1 MGMFMVD
8 QKAIETE
15 ILTLLPSDGAAV
27 LNRVMMAL
35 IGRRLGQKIGSE
47 SYFAA
52 VDALGAVDAI
62 GRQRGQGG
70 KIYRSV
76 VIPPIDPTALA
87 IAWPEPKL
95 MPSLGKFLKTI
106 FWRGLDLPPNH
117 TYKVVDTSMHG
128 PQEKWGR
135 PDFTVV
141 SITPMRVLPTPQ
153 LDVHAFELKAEPAA
167 DITSVHQAL
176 AQTRMT
182 HYGNL
187 VWHLPE
193 GSSQEV
199 RLAGI
204 VEQCRLHGVGLIL
217 IRDPDVVETWA
228 IEVEPVRHATTPAD
242 IDSFLARRLTVADC
256 NEIKYALVGA

>member
-1 MGMFMVD
+1 MVD
-8 QKAIETE
+8 QKVIETE
-15 ILTLLPSDGAAV
+15 ILTLLPPDGAAV

-35 IGRRLGQKIGSE
+35 IGRRLGQRIGSE
-47 SYFAA
+47 SYFDA
-52 VDALGAVDAI
+52 VDGLGAVEAI
-62 GRQRGQGG
+62 GRLRGQGG
-70 KIYRSV
+70 KIYRVAV
-76 VIPPIDPTALA
+76 VPPIDPSALV

-106 FWRGLDLPPNH
+106 FWRGLDLPLNH
-117 TYKVVDTSMHG
+117 TFKVVDTSMHG

-141 SITPMRVLPTPQ
+141 TVTPMRVLPEPQ

-182 HYGNL
+182 HYGSL

-193 GSSQEV
+193 GSSHEV

-204 VEQCRLHGVGLIL
+204 LEQCRLHGIGLIL
-217 IRDPDVVETWA
+217 IRDPEVVETWS
-228 IEVEPVRHATTPAD
+228 IEVEPVRHATAPTD
-242 IDSFLARRLTVADC
+242 IDTFLAARLSDADC
-256 NEIKYALVGA
+256 LEIKCALAGA

>member
-1 MGMFMVD
+1 MVD
-8 QKAIETE
+8 QRSIETE
-15 ILTLLPSDGAAV
+15 ILTLLPRDGAAV

-35 IGRRLGQKIGSE
+35 IGRRLGARIGSE
-47 SYFAA
+47 NYFAA
-52 VDALGAVDAI
+52 VDALSLADVI

-70 KIYRSV
+70 KIYRST
-76 VIPPIDPTALA
+76 VIPPSDPVASA
-87 IAWPEPKL
+87 MAWPEPRL

-106 FWRGLDLPPNH
+106 FWRGLDLPANH

-135 PDFTVV
+135 PDFTVI

-193 GSSQEV
+193 GSSHET
-199 RLAGI
+199 RLAGV
-204 VEQCRLHGVGLIL
+204 VEQCRLHGIGLIL
-217 IRDPDVVETWA
+217 IRDPEALETWS
-228 IEVEPVRHATTPAD
+228 IEVDPVRCVTAPTD
-242 IDSFLARRLTVADC
+242 IDGFLAARLTKADC
-256 NEIKYALVGA
+256 TEIKLALTGV

>member
-1 MGMFMVD
+1 MVD
-8 QKAIETE
+8 QKAVEAQ
-15 ILTLLPSDGAAV
+15 ILVLLPPDGAAV

-35 IGRRLGQKIGSE
+35 IGSRLGERIDSE
-47 SYFAA
+47 LYFAA
-52 VDALGAVDAI
+52 VGALRAADAI

-70 KIYRSV
+70 KIYRAE
-76 VIPPIDPTALA
+76 VIPPIDPAALA
-87 IAWPEPKL
+87 VAWPEPRL
-95 MPSLGKFLKTI
+95 MPSLGKFLKTL
-106 FWRGLDLPPNH
+106 FWRGLDFPPNH

-141 SITPMRVLPTPQ
+141 SVTPLRVLPTPQ

-193 GSSQEV
+193 GSSHEA
-199 RLAGI
+199 RLGGI

-217 IRDPDVVETWA
+217 IRDPGVLETWS
-228 IEVEPVRHATTPAD
+228 IEVEPVRNATAPAD
-242 IDSFLARRLTVADC
+242 IDNFLADRLTEADC
-256 NEIKYALVGA
+256 IEIKRALTGG

>member
-1 MGMFMVD
+1 MVD
-8 QKAIETE
+8 QKAIERE
-15 ILTLLPSDGAAV
+15 ILTLLPLDGAAV

-35 IGRRLGQKIGSE
+35 IGRRLGERIGSDT
-47 SYFAA
+47 YFAA
-52 VDALGAVDAI
+52 VDALSAVDAI

-70 KIYRSV
+70 KIYRSAV
-76 VIPPIDPTALA
+76 VVQIDPAMLT

-106 FWRGLDLPPNH
+106 FWRGLDLPPRH
-117 TYKVVDTSMHG
+117 TYKVIDTSMHG

-141 SITPMRVLPTPQ
+141 SVTPMRVLPTPQ
-153 LDVHAFELKAEPAA
+153 LDVHACELKAEPAA

-187 VWHLPE
+187 VWHLPD
-193 GSSQEV
+193 GSPHEA

-204 VEQCRLHGVGLIL
+204 IEQCRLHGVGLIL
-217 IRDPDVVETWA
+217 IRDPDVVETWS
-228 IEVEPVRHATTPAD
+228 IEVEPTRHATAPAD
-242 IDSFLARRLTVADC
+242 IDSYLAARMTEADC
-256 NEIKYALVGA
+256 TEIKRALAGA